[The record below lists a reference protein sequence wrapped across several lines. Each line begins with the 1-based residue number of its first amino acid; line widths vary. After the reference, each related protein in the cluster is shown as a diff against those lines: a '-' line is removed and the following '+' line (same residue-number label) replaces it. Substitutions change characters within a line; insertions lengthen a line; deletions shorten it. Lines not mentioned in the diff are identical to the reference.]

1 MKFREFPRFDETNA
15 PDAAREQLATVKRAF
30 GALPEPLAR
39 YASSPLMLGAAL
51 RALDTFEKTSLS
63 ALEREV
69 LAMTMGS
76 RNGCQFCVNL
86 HRRMLN
92 AQHAPVD
99 LVAALE
105 AGTPLSDTRL
115 EALRQFIVGALET
128 HGNVARQ
135 TWIDFREAGFSHEQA
150 LEVLV
155 GISTY
160 TLTTFAN
167 RLTEASEQEESSV
180 GPGEGN
186 GHG

>member
-15 PDAAREQLATVKRAF
+15 PEAAREPLATTRRAF

-39 YASSPLMLGAAL
+39 YSSSPLMLKAAL
-51 RALDTFEKTSLS
+51 GALETFEKTSLS
-63 ALEREV
+63 TLEREV
-69 LAMTMGS
+69 LAMTMGR
-76 RNGCQFCVNL
+76 RNDCQFCLSL
-86 HRRMLN
+86 HRRMLD

-105 AGTPLSDTRL
+105 AGVPLADTRL
-115 EALRQFIVGALET
+115 EALRQFILGALET
-128 HGNVARQ
+128 HGNVPRQ
-135 TWIDFREAGFSHEQA
+135 TWIDFREAGFTHEQA

-167 RLTEASEQEESSV
+167 RLTETSE
-180 GPGEGN
+180 
-186 GHG
+186 